1 MWRCFLTSICV
12 LLPVLCEE
20 LRPTLSGIEKRY
32 NSIATLELD
41 FEQTYRG
48 GIGLQPKR
56 TEAGHLYL
64 RKPGRMRWNYAK
76 PEGKF
81 FLSDSKFFYFYSPST
96 AQVEKT
102 KLKDADDL
110 RLPLAFLLGKLDFS
124 RDFDKFEYSKTPE
137 GLNVKAQPKNL
148 DKSPYREV
156 IFVVD
161 EQFAIRKLTVTGQDA
176 SVMDFRFKNEL
187 RNKPQT
193 ADVYEMKLPPGA
205 QLVEASR

>member
-137 GLNVKAQPKNL
+137 GLNVKAQPKNP

>member
-56 TEAGHLYL
+56 TETGHLYL

-81 FLSDSKFFYFYSPST
+81 FLSDGKFFYF
-96 AQVEKT
+96 
-102 KLKDADDL
+102 
-110 RLPLAFLLGKLDFS
+110 
-124 RDFDKFEYSKTPE
+124 
-137 GLNVKAQPKNL
+137 
-148 DKSPYREV
+148 
-156 IFVVD
+156 FVR
-161 EQFAIRKLTVTGQDA
+161 AK
-176 SVMDFRFKNEL
+176 K
-187 RNKPQT
+187 
-193 ADVYEMKLPPGA
+193 
-205 QLVEASR
+205 